1 MNGCRVPTEVEI
13 DETRELNSN
22 DERIRLHASNW
33 QRFKPGERHY
43 VYKVPKEWV
52 RRRNTQMRQVN
63 LGFGPNGEGDVYISE
78 TRGSLW
84 QNVNRWRRQ
93 FGLEPISETDV
104 NSLPRATALGVEL
117 ALVEEKGTYGP
128 GMGKAAK
135 NDYGL
140 LGVIGATGSGVI
152 TIKMVGPGAIVEAE
166 RERFLE
172 FCRGLNL
179 GD

>member
-1 MNGCRVPTEVEI
+1 
-13 DETRELNSN
+13 
-22 DERIRLHASNW
+22 
-33 QRFKPGERHY
+33 
-43 VYKVPKEWV
+43 
-52 RRRNTQMRQVN
+52 
-63 LGFGPNGEGDVYISE
+63 
-78 TRGSLW
+78 
-84 QNVNRWRRQ
+84 
-93 FGLEPISETDV
+93 
-104 NSLPRATALGVEL
+104 ATALGVEL